1 MKPFLRTIKYDWLNV
16 ACIILAIILILY
28 PMPFVAWLHW
38 LLGVGFFVYSIVQ
51 LFRAV
56 IGKKTGIS
64 IGDCLI
70 KAILSIVIILQFESS
85 IAIIGVIWAMQSLDE
100 AAQEIDDFIRTRH
113 FSLINLIS
121 LVVSVILS
129 ILLMIDPFEHI
140 TLHIRFVG
148 VEIIT
153 TIILARNNPH
163 AAR

>member
-1 MKPFLRTIKYDWLNV
+1 MKHFLRKNKYDWFSV
-16 ACIILAIILILY
+16 ACILLGIVLILY
-28 PMPFVAWLHW
+28 PQPFVTWLHW

-51 LFRAV
+51 LLRAV
-56 IGKKTGIS
+56 IWRKPGIS

-70 KAILSIVIILQFESS
+70 KAILSIVIILQSDES

-113 FSLINLIS
+113 FSPLNLIS
-121 LVVSVILS
+121 LVVSVVLS

-140 TLHIRFVG
+140 RLHIRFVG

-153 TIILARNNPH
+153 TLILARNNPEPV
-163 AAR
+163 